1 MGTENKAFRIM
12 TTHNNVDPAE
22 VAKFNDLAA
31 SWWDPEGESKPLHDI
46 NPLRLNFIEQHCVLA
61 GHNTID
67 VGCGGGI
74 LTESLAKAGA
84 NSTGIDM
91 SEQAL
96 DVAKL
101 HALDTGIDV
110 TYQQITAEHK
120 AAESKESFDVVT
132 CMEMLEHVPE
142 PASVVQACADM
153 VRPGGSVFFSTLNR
167 HPKAYLLAVLG
178 AEYIMN
184 MLPKGTH
191 DYQRF
196 IKPSELAQWCRQSGL
211 NVQHIAGI
219 QYNPLN
225 QEFKLGTDVTVNYL
239 LHCSKP
245 LD

>member
-1 MGTENKAFRIM
+1 M
-12 TTHNNVDPAE
+12 TTQNNVDPAE
-22 VAKFNDLAA
+22 VEKFNDLAA
-31 SWWDPEGESKPLHDI
+31 NWWDPEGESKPLHDI
-46 NPLRLNFIEQHCVLA
+46 NPLRLAFIEQHCELNNHTAV
-61 GHNTID
+61 D

-91 SEQAL
+91 SDQAL
-96 DVAKL
+96 GVARL
-101 HALDTGIDV
+101 HALEAGIDIN
-110 TYQQITAEHK
+110 YQQITAEHK
-120 AAESKESFDVVT
+120 AAESSESFDIVT

-142 PASVVQACADM
+142 PSSVVQACADM
-153 VRPGGSVFFSTLNR
+153 VKLGGSVFFSTLNR

-211 NVQHIAGI
+211 TVRHISGI
-219 QYNPLN
+219 QYNPMN
-225 QEFKLGTDVTVNYL
+225 QEFKLGSDVTVNYL